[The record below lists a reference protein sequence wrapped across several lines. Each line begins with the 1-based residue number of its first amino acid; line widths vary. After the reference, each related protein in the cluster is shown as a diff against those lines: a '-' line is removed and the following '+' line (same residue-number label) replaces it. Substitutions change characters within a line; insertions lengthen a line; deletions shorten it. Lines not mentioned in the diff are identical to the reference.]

1 VKARVRATHF
11 SGCVAHG
18 VHYVQYHELRVTFDF
33 DTAIP
38 GVDSATSD
46 ALEATLWCDYVYLDQ
61 EERKKFASQPHEY
74 LIEQIQFTGDEN
86 VTIGATSKA
95 QQIRLSFNH
104 PTKLLAWVVSDPTKH
119 GKFTAGY
126 AGATAEALA
135 PLQNAKLML
144 NGHDRADVR
153 VGAVYNKVVPY
164 QANKANPD
172 AGLYFMSFALSP
184 TQHAP
189 SGSLNLSRI
198 DSAVLALT
206 FKAASAAGNTT
217 VTSNIAN
224 VTTPET
230 TTTTDA
236 QNLSALRVFAVNYN
250 VLRVMSGIFVRM
262 VNITPFNILC
272 PTASCH
278 DGSGI
283 IIVGKQCKYQ
293 QIPLRNSV
301 YNSLV
306 NFTRKLA
313 TLSIAGNSLELF
325 LRSLLGNQKC
335 QSRVTTSPTVTTKEI
350 GQSAGTC
357 LRALMKNACRFS
369 VTSIRQPLRDYQAMG
384 PRKLVISDEGLRY
397 SPALCESMGEKTG
410 EVLL

>member
-1 VKARVRATHF
+1 M
-11 SGCVAHG
+11 
-18 VHYVQYHELRVTFDF
+18 QYHELRVTFEFEDVANI
-33 DTAIP
+33 TGI
-38 GVDSATSD
+38 D
-46 ALEATLWCDYVYLDQ
+46 AASTLDATLWCDYVYLDQ
-61 EERKKFASQPHEY
+61 DERKKFAAQPHEY
-74 LIEQIQFTGDEN
+74 LIEQVQFTGDEN
-86 VTIGATSKA
+86 VTVASTSRA

-104 PTKLLAWVVSDPTKH
+104 PTKLLAWVVASGTASDY
-119 GKFTAGY
+119 GKFTGGAAGSIK
-126 AGATAEALA
+126 EALA
-135 PLQNAKLML
+135 PIASAKLML
-144 NGHDRADVR
+144 NGHDRADLR
-153 VGAVYNKVVPY
+153 VGAYYNKVVPY

-172 AGLYFMSFALSP
+172 AGIYFMSFALSP

-206 FKAASAAGNTT
+206 FKAASVAGSAT
-217 VTSNIAN
+217 NIAN
-224 VTTPET
+224 VINENITI
-230 TTTTDA
+230 TDA
-236 QNLSALRVFAVNYN
+236 TNLSALRVFAVNYN
-250 VLRVMSGIFVRM
+250 VLRVMSGINDQM
-262 VNITPFNILC
+262 VNITPFDILF

-293 QIPLRNSV
+293 RISSRNSV

-335 QSRVTTSPTVTTKEI
+335 QSRVMTSPTVTTKEI

-357 LRALMKNACRFS
+357 LHALMKNACRFS

-410 EVLL
+410 EVLRSLKN

>member
-1 VKARVRATHF
+1 
-11 SGCVAHG
+11 
-18 VHYVQYHELRVTFDF
+18 
-33 DTAIP
+33 
-38 GVDSATSD
+38 
-46 ALEATLWCDYVYLDQ
+46 
-61 EERKKFASQPHEY
+61 
-74 LIEQIQFTGDEN
+74 
-86 VTIGATSKA
+86 
-95 QQIRLSFNH
+95 
-104 PTKLLAWVVSDPTKH
+104 
-119 GKFTAGY
+119 
-126 AGATAEALA
+126 
-135 PLQNAKLML
+135 
-144 NGHDRADVR
+144 
-153 VGAVYNKVVPY
+153 
-164 QANKANPD
+164 
-172 AGLYFMSFALSP
+172 
-184 TQHAP
+184 
-189 SGSLNLSRI
+189 
-198 DSAVLALT
+198 
-206 FKAASAAGNTT
+206 
-217 VTSNIAN
+217 
-224 VTTPET
+224 
-230 TTTTDA
+230 
-236 QNLSALRVFAVNYN
+236 
-250 VLRVMSGIFVRM
+250 MSGINDQM
-262 VNITPFNILC
+262 VNITPFDILF

-306 NFTRKLA
+306 NLTRKLA

-410 EVLL
+410 EVLLTATNFSNFTCKHPKQKQTFRKPQRMYFSKSEWNSVAGCFSQSRCNNSRLSSRNLNICLPFIWEW